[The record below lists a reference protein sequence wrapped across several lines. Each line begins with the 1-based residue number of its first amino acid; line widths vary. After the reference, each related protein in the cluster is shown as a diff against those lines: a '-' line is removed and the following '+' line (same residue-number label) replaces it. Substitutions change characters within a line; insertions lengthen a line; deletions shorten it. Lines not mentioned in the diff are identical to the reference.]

1 MQCFSQSWS
10 IWGDAYSLKHCAKP
24 PNVPKQAVACTQHNT
39 VPWKNDVSDVLS
51 SSWGFFPKFCI
62 FSRAVTIVIEHLCRA
77 LLTGSR
83 SRRDF
88 HTPADPQWICAHT
101 YPQWIC
107 AHTTQACYTE
117 SWFQEISHLKI
128 VCSLLLSTHVVSS
141 VLLECRWI
149 G

>member
-10 IWGDAYSLKHCAKP
+10 FWGDAYSLKHWNLQMSLNKLLHVPSTTRYPEKMMFQMSFHP
-24 PNVPKQAVACTQHNT
+24 PGV
-39 VPWKNDVSDVLS
+39 
-51 SSWGFFPKFCI
+51 FFSKFCI

-107 AHTTQACYTE
+107 AHTRQACYTE

>member
-10 IWGDAYSLKHCAKP
+10 FWGDAYSLKHWNLQMSLNKLLHVPSTTRYPEKMMFQMSFHP
-24 PNVPKQAVACTQHNT
+24 P
-39 VPWKNDVSDVLS
+39 
-51 SSWGFFPKFCI
+51 GFFFLSFAI

-107 AHTTQACYTE
+107 AHTRQACYTE